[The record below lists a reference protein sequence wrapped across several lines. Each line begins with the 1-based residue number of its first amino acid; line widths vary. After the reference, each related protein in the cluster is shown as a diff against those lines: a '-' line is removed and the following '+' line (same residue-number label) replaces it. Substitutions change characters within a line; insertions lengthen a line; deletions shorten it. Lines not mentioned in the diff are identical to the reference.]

1 MKKFFTVLL
10 SVLMVSSICLAASA
24 EDGLRATGGATTSSE
39 EVVTDATNHE
49 YHTEEATD
57 ENGKA
62 VKMMFD
68 VTSAVTAGV
77 SDETIEAC
85 KNGEVVPAV
94 SNKVTDASSL
104 GFEVKPIRKSNGEP
118 VDVTNMAVTFTLN
131 VSSMFADGTRV
142 TVTHY
147 HGDEFVEAQNYTV
160 SAGEIAVT
168 TTEGFST
175 FYVSEYKEES
185 KEESTP
191 SKSYDAKDKNQD
203 GVVSCEEE
211 NGKGWVWS
219 EAKKAC
225 VYSVTNTSTK

>member
-39 EVVTDATNHE
+39 EVVTDGTNHE
-49 YHTEEATD
+49 YHSTKATD
-57 ENGKA
+57 ENGKT
-62 VKMMFD
+62 VEMVFD
-68 VTSAVTAGV
+68 VTSAETAGV
-77 SDETIEAC
+77 SAETIEAC
-85 KNGEVVPAV
+85 RKGEVVPAV

-104 GFEVKPIRKSNGEP
+104 GFEVKPIWNGKE
-118 VDVTNMAVTFTLN
+118 VNVEGMAVTFTLN

-142 TVTHY
+142 TVAHY
-147 HGDEFVEAQNYTV
+147 HNGEPIEVQHYTV

-168 TTEGFST
+168 TDKGFST

-219 EAKKAC
+219 ETKKAC
-225 VYSVTNTSTK
+225 VYRVTNTSVK

>member
-39 EVVTDATNHE
+39 EVVTDGTNHE
-49 YHTEEATD
+49 YHSTKATD
-57 ENGKA
+57 ENGKT
-62 VKMMFD
+62 VEMVFD
-68 VTSAVTAGV
+68 VTSAETAGV
-77 SDETIEAC
+77 SAETIEAC
-85 KNGEVVPAV
+85 RKGEVVPAV

-147 HGDEFVEAQNYTV
+147 HNDEVVETLTYTV

-168 TTEGFST
+168 TTKGFSA